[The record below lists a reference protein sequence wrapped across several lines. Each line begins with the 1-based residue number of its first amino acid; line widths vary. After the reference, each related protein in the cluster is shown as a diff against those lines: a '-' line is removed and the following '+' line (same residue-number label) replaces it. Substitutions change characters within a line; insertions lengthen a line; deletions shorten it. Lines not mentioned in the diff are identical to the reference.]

1 MTADVL
7 SSVLWVIAAIV
18 LAAMVYFVGAAFKDN
33 HARRKAEREAA
44 EARAQQHR
52 PRKRKHR

>member
-1 MTADVL
+1 MAADVL
-7 SSVLWVIAAIV
+7 SSVLWVVAAIV

-44 EARAQQHR
+44 ETRAQQQR
-52 PRKRKHR
+52 PRKRKR